1 MATVAQLVEQWFVV
15 PCVAG
20 SIPVSRPTLSKKE
33 VIQLLTQ
40 KANEFLNHNKTRIHL
55 EIYIDIIK
63 VSAKNQFTKATP
75 YHESTK
81 T

>member
-1 MATVAQLVEQWFVV
+1 
-15 PCVAG
+15 
-20 SIPVSRPTLSKKE
+20 
-33 VIQLLTQ
+33 
-40 KANEFLNHNKTRIHL
+40 
-55 EIYIDIIK
+55 